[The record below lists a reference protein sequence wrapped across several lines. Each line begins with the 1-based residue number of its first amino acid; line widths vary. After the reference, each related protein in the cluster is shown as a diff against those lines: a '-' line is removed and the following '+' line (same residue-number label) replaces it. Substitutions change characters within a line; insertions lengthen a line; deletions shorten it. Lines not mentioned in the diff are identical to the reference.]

1 MSRLLRLA
9 AIAALLGGLAVLA
22 GSLPWRA
29 WFGRR
34 ELTML
39 PEGQTDFVLGP
50 PWAVWAMNLLPVV
63 LLLANA
69 VAVALA
75 LLALAGIVDRLE
87 SIRQGP
93 LGHGD
98 PAPSG
103 PPSVAGSKSFG
114 KRLASPR
121 RLRIAAASVA
131 AATLATA
138 AAHYL
143 LWLALWRNSSL
154 HDTYYVSISVG
165 GVVGFLV
172 LEGVAVLLLIALA
185 RALDRLDDVQIRIG
199 QDD

>member
-9 AIAALLGGLAVLA
+9 AIASLLGGLAVLA

-29 WFGRR
+29 WFGHR

-39 PEGQTDFVLGP
+39 PEPQTDFVFGP
-50 PWAVWAMNLLPVV
+50 PWAAWAMNLPPIV

-69 VAVALA
+69 FAVALA

-98 PAPSG
+98 AAPSA
-103 PPSVAGSKSFG
+103 PPSVTGSKSFG
-114 KRLASPR
+114 KRLASPH
-121 RLRIAAASVA
+121 RLRIAAAAVA
-131 AATLATA
+131 AATLAA
-138 AAHYL
+138 AAVHYL
-143 LWLALWRNSSL
+143 LWLMLWRNSPL
-154 HDTYYVSISVG
+154 YDTYYVSISVG
-165 GVVGFLV
+165 GVAGFLV

-185 RALDRLDDVQIRIG
+185 RALDRLDDFQIRIN